1 MSEDETVM
9 PHVRE
14 LVIGEN
20 KEKLDFLIGQKETLG
35 HISKFVTEMR
45 NHNFILIYDEEAVSH
60 QDWFDDKE

>member
-14 LVIGEN
+14 PVIGEN

-35 HISKFVTEMR
+35 HISKIVIEMR
-45 NHNFILIYDEEAVSH
+45 NQNFTLINYE
-60 QDWFDDKE
+60 